1 MSKIKEMI
9 KRITE
14 LSKDLVY
21 KFPATIFIIAITT
34 LFITICIDSELDNDF
49 LQMMVLFLFS
59 FFAGSFFIESVFK
72 QAKTKIIT
80 FLIAGGIS
88 IFFGWYLN
96 GFLNVPE
103 YLELLYIGYIL
114 VLMLMA
120 IYFLLKKSKLTFQEY
135 LTKVFSNLFFVSI
148 VYSILSIGVS
158 LVCLAFVE
166 LILNGDYDDII
177 VRVNLLVF
185 GFYFVIGCLY
195 SVSHVDAREINIF
208 IKSVVKFVL
217 MPLVGIASAIIYLY
231 ILKIFIT
238 GEIPSN
244 VIFRICAFLFVF
256 AFPIWNMYEVIGVN
270 KKIPKI
276 FAYAYL
282 PFLLLEIYS
291 LGIRIAS
298 LGLTPLRYFG
308 IFFFILQTIALVLSC
323 FWDKNKL
330 PKLILCSAILVAL
343 YTMTPFTPSMISS
356 ENQLAR
362 LTKYMPDGTIYND
375 LNDNIKE
382 KVASAYKYLIY
393 DDYSEKIPEHI
404 KNQQEDILNY
414 TNSNR
419 YEPYSGKTYYS
430 FSSNERINVSG
441 YDYITK
447 AYSKGLYDDVYNFYS
462 DLDDYKIDKDII
474 DEYVRGLLNDNLI
487 SNDNGSDYF
496 EDYKYSNSFIIDDA
510 YLKLDDMQVFFTNIS
525 IYYDSLTD
533 EFEIWSM
540 EAYILE

>member
-103 YLELLYIGYIL
+103 YWELLYIGYII

-120 IYFLLKKSKLTFQEY
+120 IYFLLKESKLSFQEY
-135 LTKVFSNLFFVSI
+135 LTKVFSSLFLVSI

-158 LVCLAFVE
+158 LVFWVFVE

-177 VRVNLLVF
+177 LRANLLVF
-185 GFYFVIGCLY
+185 GFYFVVGCLY
-195 SVSHVDAREINIF
+195 AVSHVKDREINIF

-256 AFPIWNMYEVIGVN
+256 AFPIWNMYEVIGKN

-330 PKLILCSAILVAL
+330 PKFVLCSAILVAL
-343 YTMTPFTPSMISS
+343 YTMTPYTPSKISS

-362 LTKYMPDGTIYND
+362 LTRYMPEGTIYTN
-375 LNDNIKE
+375 LNDDVKG

-393 DDYSEKIPEHI
+393 DDYSERIPEHI

-414 TNSNR
+414 TNSNG
-419 YEPYSGKTYYS
+419 YEPYSGRIYYS
-430 FSSNERINVSG
+430 FKSNERINVSG
-441 YDYITK
+441 YDYITR
-447 AYSKGLYDDVYNFYS
+447 AYSKGLYDDAYNFYT
-462 DLDDYKIDKDII
+462 DFEDYKIDKDIVN
-474 DEYVRGLLNDNLI
+474 EYVRKLIDNKVINNDNHNNYDENYEYI
-487 SNDNGSDYF
+487 HSY
-496 EDYKYSNSFIIDDA
+496 IIDNA
-510 YLKLDDMQVFFTNIS
+510 YLEVDDILVFFRNIG
-525 IYYDSLTD
+525 IYYDKLTD
-533 EFEIWSM
+533 DFEVWDM